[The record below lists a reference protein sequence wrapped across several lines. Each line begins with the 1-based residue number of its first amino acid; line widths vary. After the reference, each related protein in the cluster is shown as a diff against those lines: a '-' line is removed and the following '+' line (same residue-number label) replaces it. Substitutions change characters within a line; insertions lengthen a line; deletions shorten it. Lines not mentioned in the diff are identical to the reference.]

1 MRLKRNKQ
9 ICSAIVIAISCLLLS
24 SIAAA
29 DYKSVIKDKFWGA
42 IYKNGGQTFFCK
54 KSFSKKTPLLAVSH
68 IYPSAQVR
76 DHLQC
81 GTKRQCLRSDDR
93 YMEIISD
100 LHNVVPADS
109 YFEFK
114 RKGAKFG
121 NLEETIEANNCGIRK
136 KLHIIDPPNEL
147 KGDIARILFY
157 MKANYDLPLRTH
169 MSLLKLWH
177 ENDPP
182 SPEEVSRNAIVAEY
196 QGNDNEFISNP
207 SLAYNID

>member
-1 MRLKRNKQ
+1 MRSKRNKQ
-9 ICSAIVIAISCLLLS
+9 FFSVLLIAASSLLLS
-24 SIAAA
+24 STVVA
-29 DYKSVIKDKFWGA
+29 DYKTVIEEQFWGS
-42 IYKNGGQTFFCK
+42 IYKNGGETFFCK

-81 GTKRQCLRSDDR
+81 GTKRQCLRSDER

-100 LHNVVPADS
+100 LHNIVPADS

-114 RKGAKFG
+114 RKGAQFG
-121 NLEETIEANNCGIRK
+121 SLDETMEANNCGIRK
-136 KLHIIDPPNEL
+136 KLHIIDPPDDL
-147 KGDIARILFY
+147 KGDIARVLFY
-157 MKANYDLPLRTH
+157 MRTHYDLPLRTH
-169 MSLLKLWH
+169 LSLLKLWH

-196 QGNDNEFISNP
+196 QGNENEFISNP